1 MKRDLLSACRN
12 GVILCDGATGTQLM
26 ARGLAPG
33 ECGMRWNAER
43 AGDVEA
49 VHAAYAAAGC
59 RLITTNS
66 FGGTRAMLAR
76 HGAEAHMAE
85 WNRLAASLAR
95 RAAGEDGW
103 VFGDVG
109 PFGDFLEPL
118 GETTEEELGDI
129 FRGQIEALVSGGA
142 DAVLVETMSDPAEAA
157 VGVRAAK
164 SVSSVPVA
172 VTYAFQKSGDVFR
185 TMMGT
190 TAAEAVAR
198 ALEAGADIVGANCGT
213 DLSLDDYILLAHS
226 LVAAAGDAPVILQ
239 PNAGTPKSGPD
250 GIYYDATADEM
261 GATAIRLR
269 DAGVRIIG
277 GCCGTSPALL
287 AAMGKALG

>member
-1 MKRDLLSACRN
+1 M
-12 GVILCDGATGTQLM
+12 GTQLM
-26 ARGLAPG
+26 ARGLNPG

-43 AGDVEA
+43 SSDVEA

-66 FGGTRAMLAR
+66 FGGTRSMLAR
-76 HGAEAHMAE
+76 HGAEGHVAE
-85 WNRLAASLAR
+85 WNKLAASLAR
-95 RAAGEDGW
+95 KAAGDSGW

-118 GETTEEELGDI
+118 GETTEEELSEI
-129 FRGQIEALVSGGA
+129 FREQIEALVSGGA
-142 DAVLVETMSDPAEAA
+142 DAILVETMSDPAEAA

-164 SVSSVPVA
+164 SVSGLPVA
-172 VTYAFQKSGDVFR
+172 VTYAFQKSGDLFR

-190 TAAEAVAR
+190 SAAEAVAR
-198 ALEAGADIVGANCGT
+198 AKEAGADIVGANCGT
-213 DLSLDDYILLAHS
+213 DLSLDDYIHLADA

-239 PNAGTPKSGPD
+239 PNAGAPKSGPD
-250 GIYYDATADEM
+250 GVYYDATPDEM

-269 DAGVRIIG
+269 EAGVRIVG
-277 GCCGTSPALL
+277 GCCGTSPSLL
-287 AAMGKALG
+287 AAMCKALS